1 MKSDI
6 RQNLIQTF
14 ETEILRFILSGSAIF
29 EPMISTRRVFHYPIL
44 LIFLLFSANGWAQK
58 DPKGDLAKRRVEGES
73 VFIDATKAEIL
84 EDLDAAFT
92 LYQKAASLDPEN
104 AVAYFKM
111 ADILGKQNRFSEAL
125 VFSKKANEIEKKNA
139 YFLIQLAQMQEITQD
154 WKGAIDSYRKV
165 MKEFPDTK
173 FYLYSTA
180 QLFAKNNKHK
190 EALKEL
196 EKAETELGPSQEN
209 YQIRQRIYLSQN
221 KFSKAVEEARNCIKA
236 FPDNPDAVFSLC
248 QLYMGNG
255 MFDEAINEC
264 KALLKQFPGYAAAH
278 LMLADVYINQRKEAE
293 ADREME
299 LAFSSP
305 DLPIGAKIDLVSAYL
320 RGVNSAEDMARANR
334 LTDLIL
340 QSHPEDP
347 RAFLIKGDILNKQN
361 QKREARTQYLK
372 ALVREKSNYAL
383 WEQIILIDL
392 NLNDLDSVILHTSK
406 AKLLFPNT
414 PSFSFYNGLANLM
427 TKKYS
432 DAVESLEQA
441 RRISLDNNEMQQE
454 IFAQLGDAYHNLK
467 EHDKSA
473 QAFDE
478 ALRLDSV
485 NAHVLNNYSYFLS
498 LEKRQ
503 LDKALAMGQR
513 LIRLFPEDP
522 TYLDTY
528 GWVLYVRKEYSAAKP
543 VLEKAAKSSNSG
555 VIWEHYG
562 DVLFQL
568 GKVNEALEAWK
579 KAAELGG
586 EISEL
591 LAKKLKDKKLY
602 E

>member
-1 MKSDI
+1 M
-6 RQNLIQTF
+6 N
-14 ETEILRFILSGSAIF
+14 
-29 EPMISTRRVFHYPIL
+29 STTRVFFW
-44 LIFLLFSANGWAQK
+44 IFIGFLFSFQVSAQK
-58 DPKGDLAKRRVEGES
+58 ASKEDPVKKRLEAES

-84 EDLDAAFT
+84 EDLDAAFA
-92 LYQKAASLDPEN
+92 LYQKVIQLDPLN
-104 AVAYFKM
+104 GTAYFKM
-111 ADILGKQNRFSEAL
+111 ADILGKQNRFSEAVQL
-125 VFSKKANEIEKKNA
+125 SKKANDLEKKNA
-139 YFLIQLAQMQEITQD
+139 YFLLQLAQMQEITLD
-154 WKGAIDSYRKV
+154 WKGAIESYRKF
-165 MKEFPDTK
+165 MKEFPDNRI
-173 FYLYSTA
+173 YLYSIA
-180 QLFAKNNKHK
+180 QLYAKNDKYK

-196 EKAETELGPSQEN
+196 EKAEREFGPSQEN
-209 YQIRQRIYLSQN
+209 FQIRQRIYLKQN
-221 KFSKAVEEARNCIKA
+221 KFSKAEEEARNCIKA
-236 FPDNPDAVFSLC
+236 FPDDPDAIFSLC

-255 MFDEAINEC
+255 MFEAATKEC
-264 KALLKQFPGYAAAH
+264 QNLLIQFPSYAAAH
-278 LMLADVYINQRKEAE
+278 LMLADIYINQQKEE
-293 ADREME
+293 LADREME
-299 LAFSSP
+299 LAFASP

-320 RGVNSAEDMARANR
+320 RGVNSPQDMARANR

-347 RAFLIKGDILNKQN
+347 RGFLIKGDILNKQN
-361 QKREARTQYLK
+361 QKKEARNQYLK
-372 ALVREKSNYAL
+372 ALKKEKSNFAL
-383 WEQIILIDL
+383 WEQIVLIDL
-392 NLNDLDSVILHTSK
+392 NINELDSVISHTTK

-414 PSFSFYNGLANLM
+414 PSFAFYNGLANLM
-427 TKKYS
+427 SKKYG

-441 RRISLDNNEMQQE
+441 QRISLDNVEMQQE

-467 EHDKSA
+467 DHEKSA

-478 ALRLDSV
+478 ALRLDSL

-528 GWVLYVRKEYSAAKP
+528 GWVLYVRKEYAAAKP

-562 DVLFQL
+562 DVLYQL
-568 GKVNEALEAWK
+568 GKTNEALDAWK
-579 KAAELGG
+579 KASELGG